1 MDLIKV
7 IDPDKYLHD
16 KEVSYWAVT
25 EDTFDNMMNVDYSRM
40 NDLSLQKI
48 RMEYFGT
55 VKVER
60 PKE

>member
-7 IDPDKYLHD
+7 IDPDKYLYD
-16 KEVSYWAVT
+16 KEVSYWVVT

-60 PKE
+60 PE